1 MSSIKIPNLR
11 ADRTGTLKLMSWWQ
25 HEKVS
30 AAKVMVIGAGALGN
44 EVLKNLALM
53 GIGHFF
59 IVDRDTIEMANLS
72 RSVLFR
78 ASDEGKKKTEVA
90 IRAIKELNPEVKAQ
104 CFDGDINLDLGLGF
118 FRRMDVVVGCLDNR
132 QARLSVNRFC
142 YKVGK
147 PWVDGAIQEL
157 FGVARVFH
165 PKFAKSACYECTLSS
180 KDWEILA
187 QAYPCKGIAV
197 ANILLGKVPTTP
209 TISSIIAGTQSQ
221 EALKIIH
228 GMEDFLLAG
237 EGLIFNGLIN
247 DVYKTKY
254 TPTEE
259 CESHFSYDPIIE
271 TPFCAKSTTLQEVLQ
286 WLKKEFGDKALLEL
300 DRELILYLDCPA
312 CHQRE
317 LILKPQGK
325 VFEQEALCPNCQTL
339 REVESTHYLHGNE
352 PFLERTLFEVGIP
365 ELHIL
370 SAVSEQGTHY
380 FELTGDVS
388 CLNFV

>member
-11 ADRTGTLKLMSWWQ
+11 SDRTGTLKLMSWWQ
-25 HEKVS
+25 ADKVAS
-30 AAKVMVIGAGALGN
+30 AKVMVVGAGALGN

-53 GIGHFF
+53 GIGHFL
-59 IVDRDTIEMANLS
+59 IVDRDRVEMANLS

-78 ASDEGKKKTEVA
+78 TKDEGKLKTEVA
-90 IRAIKELNPEVKAQ
+90 VTAIKELNPEVKTMAW
-104 CFDGDINLDLGLGF
+104 DGDINLDLGLGF
-118 FRRMDVVVGCLDNR
+118 FRRMSVIIGCLDNR

-165 PKFAKSACYECTLSS
+165 PGIPKTACYECTLSA

-187 QAYPCKGIAV
+187 QAYPCKGIAL

-209 TISSIIAGTQSQ
+209 TISSIIAGVESQ

-237 EGLIFNGLIN
+237 EGMIFNGLIN
-247 DVYKTKY
+247 DTYKTKY
-254 TPTEE
+254 TPHPD
-259 CESHFSYDPIIE
+259 CESHFTYPDIE
-271 TPFCAKSTTLQEVLQ
+271 TTPFRARETSLREVML
-286 WLKKEFGDKALLEL
+286 WLKQKLGPQAALEI
-300 DRELILYLDCPA
+300 DREIIVSLVCPE
-312 CHQRE
+312 CHQEE

-325 VFEQEALCPNCQTL
+325 VFEQEALCPKCQIV
-339 REVESTHYLHGNE
+339 REVETTHYFYGNE
-352 PFLERTLFEVGIP
+352 AFADRTLYSLGIP

-370 SAVSEQGTHY
+370 TGISEQKTLY
-380 FELTGDVS
+380 FELTGDEQL
-388 CLNFV
+388 LNFQ